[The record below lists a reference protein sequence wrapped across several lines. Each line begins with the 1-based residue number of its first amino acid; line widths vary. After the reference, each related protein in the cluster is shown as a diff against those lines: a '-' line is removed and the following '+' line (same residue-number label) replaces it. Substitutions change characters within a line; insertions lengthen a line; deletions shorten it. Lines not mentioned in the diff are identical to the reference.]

1 MLKFNTYNQ
10 SIADRSRCDNV
21 MSNSFMLPSILHVS
35 GTEVPVGISNPEYSL
50 LWNSLKYFLLKTTRF
65 ASTFNNQNF
74 KTIGAT
80 YLKRSQRFSKYIL
93 TIDTERK
100 LPFKIIFMKHF
111 NIEKKAEIK
120 KKNKGH

>member
-50 LWNSLKYFLLKTTRF
+50 L
-65 ASTFNNQNF
+65 
-74 KTIGAT
+74 
-80 YLKRSQRFSKYIL
+80 
-93 TIDTERK
+93 
-100 LPFKIIFMKHF
+100 
-111 NIEKKAEIK
+111 
-120 KKNKGH
+120 